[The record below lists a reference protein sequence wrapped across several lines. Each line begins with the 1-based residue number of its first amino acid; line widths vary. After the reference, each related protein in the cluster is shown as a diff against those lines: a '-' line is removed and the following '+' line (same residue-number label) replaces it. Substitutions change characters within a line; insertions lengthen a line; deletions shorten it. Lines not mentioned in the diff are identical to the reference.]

1 MQPETEILRRF
12 PWRDLAAKDAFESWC
27 DVKIRAC
34 ERLSNLPPV
43 RLDSLSSSGA
53 GALSEL
59 KRRCVIANFALYEV
73 TTPAPSPDQDCAAL
87 ATFTNNL
94 GLSNAEDHRSAGDL
108 GVVALRTSSA
118 ASKRGYIPYT
128 ARPLNWHTDGYYN
141 PAEAPVQ
148 AFVLHCHQQ
157 ADRGGETQLAD
168 PELTYLRMR
177 AANPDFVAALM
188 HPRAMTIPENREAD
202 GTLRPAS
209 VGPVFFADQASGR
222 LQMRYT
228 ARTRSI
234 EWRPDPTTARATD
247 WLRDWL
253 AGDDPM
259 IHSLRLAPGQGVL
272 SNNVLHNRTGFEDG
286 TGPDHARV
294 MLRIRF
300 HHRLSEE
307 HDGTA

>member
-12 PWRDLAAKDAFESWC
+12 PWQDLAAQDAFESWC
-27 DVKIRAC
+27 EVKIRAS

-43 RLDSLSSSGA
+43 RLDSLPSGGA
-53 GALSEL
+53 SALSEL
-59 KRRCVIANFALYEV
+59 KRRCAIANFARYEV
-73 TTPAPSPDQDCAAL
+73 AARAPTPEQDCAAL
-87 ATFTNNL
+87 TQFPHNL
-94 GLSNAEDHRSAGDL
+94 GLSSTEEHRSAGDL

-118 ASKRGYIPYT
+118 PSKRGYIPYT
-128 ARPLNWHTDGYYN
+128 ARPLNWHTDGDYN

-157 ADRGGETQLAD
+157 AESGGETQLAD
-168 PELTYLRMR
+168 PELAYLRMR

-188 HPRAMTIPENREAD
+188 HPLAMTIPENREAD

-209 VGPVFFADQASGR
+209 VGPVFFADPTSGR

-234 EWRPDPTTARATD
+234 EWRPDPTTRRATG

-253 AGDDPM
+253 ASGDPM
-259 IHSLRLAPGQGVL
+259 IHSFRLAPGQGVL
-272 SNNVLHNRTGFEDG
+272 SNNVLHNRTGFDDG
-286 TGPDHARV
+286 AGPDHARV

-300 HHRLSEE
+300 HHRLSED